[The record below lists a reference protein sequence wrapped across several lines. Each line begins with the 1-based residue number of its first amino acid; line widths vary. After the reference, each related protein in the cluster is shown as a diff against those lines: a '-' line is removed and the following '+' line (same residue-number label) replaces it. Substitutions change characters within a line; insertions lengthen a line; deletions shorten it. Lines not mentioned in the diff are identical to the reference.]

1 MAGPIFIVG
10 VDRSG
15 TTLLSM
21 MLGMHSMVWIPYESH
36 FHVAFHERYN
46 ADPRVGEVGFNR
58 VILDEIRAQ
67 KYVRDWDITIPDGI
81 DVRACSSLACILE
94 TFHTACAAAQGKVL
108 WGDKTPRYIV
118 HLDVINE
125 LFPAARF
132 VHIVRDGRDVARSL
146 VNMWWGPKDFA
157 SALEYWARRVELG
170 SKMLGMLPKE
180 RRMLIRFEDLVRA
193 PREELQRVT
202 TFLGI
207 PFEERMLSYH
217 VEAAKQVGERIRQHH
232 ANLTRAPQPEL
243 TYKWKRA
250 LPPSDQA
257 LAWQLAGTML
267 EKFGY
272 EPGVREHPLRLIKKI
287 YYRGLRFI
295 RSRFGA

>member
-1 MAGPIFIVG
+1 MAGPLFIVG

-15 TTLLSM
+15 TTLLAL

-36 FHVAFHERYN
+36 FHVTLYERHN
-46 ADPRVGEVGFNR
+46 DDPRLGEGAFNTR
-58 VILDEIRAQ
+58 IVDEIRAQ
-67 KYVRDWDITIPDGI
+67 KYVREWGVDIPDDI
-81 DVRACSSLACILE
+81 DVGACTTLACIFE
-94 TFHTACAAAQGKVL
+94 TFHAACAAAQGKRL

-118 HLDVINE
+118 HLDVINA
-125 LFPAARF
+125 LFPTARF

-170 SKMLGMLPKE
+170 SKMLGMLPGE

-202 TFLGI
+202 AFLDI
-207 PFEERMLSYH
+207 PFEERMLEYH
-217 VEAAKQVGERIRQHH
+217 AEAAERVGERIRRHH
-232 ANLTRAPQPEL
+232 ANLTQAPRPEL
-243 TYKWKRA
+243 TYKWKQA
-250 LPPSDQA
+250 LSPADQA

-267 EKFGY
+267 AKFGY
-272 EPGVREHPLRLIKKI
+272 EPGVREHPLRLARKI
-287 YYRGLRFI
+287 YYLGSRFV
-295 RSRFGA
+295 RCRFGA